1 MPAKERAREILEE
14 MLKTARKEGK
24 EELTLTAETIKND
37 ESGVL
42 EETETNAIEEAM
54 REAMGPEDRVET
66 EEPLKVTYNLKG
78 RGEKKWFVLKVESGR
93 EEVIRDALQAR
104 ISANRL
110 SYLIPSVL
118 VPLEKVFEIRGGK
131 KKPVEKKLYP
141 GYVVIEVEV
150 DENGRIAE
158 PAWFLIRETP
168 GVQGFLGVPFDRRT
182 RRPPK
187 PIPLKNHEVQ
197 RILST
202 MEEGREPP
210 KIRVDFKIG
219 DTVRIKEGPFEN
231 FDGYVDEINEQKGIV
246 KVIVNIFGRATP
258 IELEYWQVEPL

>member
-1 MPAKERAREILEE
+1 MPTKERAREKI
-14 MLKTARKEGK
+14 
-24 EELTLTAETIKND
+24 EELLKAAREAGKKSITLSVEDVAGDD
-37 ESGVL
+37 EEVEGSDSQ
-42 EETETNAIEEAM
+42 IEEAM
-54 REAMGPEDRVET
+54 REAMGPKDKVENEKPSLCVRYDLT
-66 EEPLKVTYNLKG
+66 E
-78 RGEKKWFVLKVESGR
+78 RGDKKWFVLKVESGR
-93 EEVIRDALQAR
+93 GEAIRDALLAR
-104 ISANRL
+104 IAANRL
-110 SYLIPSVL
+110 SYLIPRVL
-118 VPLEKVFEIRGGK
+118 VPVEKVSEIRGGK
-131 KKPVEKKLYP
+131 KRVVEKKLYP
-141 GYVVIEVEV
+141 GYVVLEVET
-150 DENGRIAE
+150 DEGGRIKE

-187 PIPLKNHEVQ
+187 PLPMKEHEVQ
-197 RILST
+197 RILSM
-202 MEEGREPP
+202 MEEKRELP